1 LTGIGSASI
10 GEAMLPPELLSPV
23 LERVIPISANHSS
36 YSGSGRNGSS
46 LAVMEF
52 EADTALGLGEYGELR
67 DG

>member
-1 LTGIGSASI
+1 
-10 GEAMLPPELLSPV
+10 MLPPELLSPV